1 MTRSKEEKTQFIAN
15 LRAAAKELGE
25 TNPVIPSN
33 LERSY
38 SLQNCLMILFQKPN
52 ATHAAGFHDWK
63 KAGRAVRKGAKGVA
77 ILVPLG
83 VRVDDDGLEKPFF
96 SWRYVFDI
104 SDTEEITSES
114 ATLARE
120 LVLA

>member
-1 MTRSKEEKTQFIAN
+1 MTRSKEDKAAFVAH

-33 LERSY
+33 LLDSF
-38 SLQNCLMILFQKPN
+38 SPNNALMILFQKPN
-52 ATHAAGFHDWK
+52 ATSCAGFHAWRD
-63 KAGRAVRKGAKGVA
+63 AGRIVRKGAKGAA

-83 VRVDDDGLEKPFF
+83 VRTNEQGEETPRF

-104 SDTEEITSES
+104 TDTDPISEDS
-114 ATLARE
+114 PSTLRE
-120 LVLA
+120 LVSA

>member
-1 MTRSKEEKTQFIAN
+1 MTRSKEDKAQFIAH

-25 TNPVIPSN
+25 SNPVIPSN

-52 ATHAAGFHDWK
+52 ATNVAGFHDWR
-63 KAGRAVRKGAKGVA
+63 KAGRAVRKGAKGAA

-83 VRVDDDGLEKPFF
+83 TRVDDDGAEKPFF
-96 SWRYVFDI
+96 SWRYVFDV
-104 SDTEEITSES
+104 SDTEEINSES

>member
-1 MTRSKEEKTQFIAN
+1 MTRSKEEKAAFIAH

-25 TNPVIPSN
+25 SNPVIPSN
-33 LERSY
+33 LSGSY

-52 ATHAAGFHDWK
+52 ATHVAGFHDWR
-63 KAGRAVRKGAKGVA
+63 KAGRAVRKGAKGAA

-83 VRVDDDGLEKPFF
+83 TRVNDDGSETPFF

-104 SDTEEITSES
+104 TDTEPLTDSS
-114 ATLARE
+114 PKLARE
-120 LVLA
+120 LVVA

>member
-1 MTRSKEEKTQFIAN
+1 MTRSKEEKAEFIAH

-25 TNPVIPSN
+25 SNPVIPSN

-52 ATHAAGFHDWK
+52 ATNVAGFHDWK
-63 KAGRAVRKGAKGVA
+63 KAGRAVRKGAKGAA

-83 VRVDDDGLEKPFF
+83 TRVDDDGMEKPFF

-104 SDTEEITSES
+104 SDTEELTSES
-114 ATLARE
+114 PKLARE
-120 LVLA
+120 LVNA